1 MKKLA
6 LFFLIGFLTIAPSS
20 CGKKEDAAKPEKIP
34 TVKGVVG
41 EVLKASTVEDF
52 YEAVGTVRSKV
63 ASVLSSKI
71 TGNIVALHVR
81 EGDRVKAGQLLIE
94 IDDRDGNAQLRKA
107 QSGLREAQ
115 DMVEEV
121 DRNIQAAESA
131 EKAVEADQVLSLSTY
146 NRYKSLLEKKSVSQQ
161 EFEQVEARYRS
172 RSAELER
179 AKAQIT
185 SLFARR
191 EQVLSKIEQA
201 KAEVT
206 TAQIFVGYAR
216 IQSPIKG
223 VVAAK
228 QTEVGV
234 LAIPGAP
241 LLTIEDDA
249 HYRLE
254 AVVEESMIRKTR
266 LGDSVGVLIDAFG
279 PMEWNGKVVEISPVS
294 DPASRSGI
302 VKISLVPR
310 DRKRRP
316 TPPSLR
322 SGLFGKARFSSGQR
336 TLIAIPAKAM
346 VQRGQL
352 QGVYVVD
359 STNIARLRLIQAGKS
374 YGERVEVLAGLR
386 DGEQIL
392 VEGLEK
398 VQDGCRVEW

>member
-1 MKKLA
+1 
-6 LFFLIGFLTIAPSS
+6 
-20 CGKKEDAAKPEKIP
+20 
-34 TVKGVVG
+34 
-41 EVLKASTVEDF
+41 
-52 YEAVGTVRSKV
+52 
-63 ASVLSSKI
+63 
-71 TGNIVALHVR
+71 VALHVR
-81 EGDRVKAGQLLIE
+81 EGDRVKVGQLLIE

-115 DMVEEV
+115 DRVEEV
-121 DRNIQAAESA
+121 DRTIQAAESA

-179 AKAQIT
+179 AKAQIR
-185 SLFARR
+185 SLLARR

-201 KAEVT
+201 KEEVT

-216 IQSPIKG
+216 IQSPIIG

-228 QTEVGV
+228 QAEVGA
-234 LAIPGAP
+234 LATPGSP
-241 LLTIEDDA
+241 LLTIEDDS

-266 LGDSVGVLIDAFG
+266 VGDSVGVRIDASE
-279 PMEWNGKVVEISPVS
+279 PREWKGRVVEISPVS
-294 DPASRSGI
+294 DPASRSVI
-302 VKISLVPR
+302 AKISLVSSDP
-310 DRKRRP
+310 K
-316 TPPSLR
+316 TVTQPSLR
-322 SGLFGKARFSSGQR
+322 SGLFGRARFSSGQR

-359 STNIARLRLIQAGKS
+359 STNIARLRLIQVGKS

-398 VQDGCRVEW
+398 VQDGCRIEW

>member
-34 TVKGVVG
+34 TVKGAVG
-41 EVLKASTVEDF
+41 EVLKASTVEEF

-63 ASVLSSKI
+63 TSVLSSKI

-81 EGDRVKAGQLLIE
+81 EGDRVKTGQLLIE
-94 IDDRDGNAQLRKA
+94 IDNRDGNARLRKA
-107 QSGLREAQ
+107 QAGLREAQ

-121 DRNIQAAESA
+121 DRNIQAAEAA
-131 EKAVEADQVLSLSTY
+131 EKAVEADQVLSLVTY

-161 EFEQVEARYRS
+161 EFDQVEARYRA

-179 AKAQIT
+179 TKAQIK
-185 SLFARR
+185 SLLARR

-201 KAEVT
+201 RAEVT

-216 IQSPIKG
+216 IQSPIIG

-228 QTEVGV
+228 QAEVGA
-234 LAIPGAP
+234 LATPGSP

-254 AVVEESMIRKTR
+254 AMVEESVIGKIR
-266 LGDSVGVLIDAFG
+266 LGDSVGVRIDASG
-279 PMEWNGKVVEISPVS
+279 PREWKGRVVEISSVS
-294 DPASRSGI
+294 DPASRSVI
-302 VKISLVPR
+302 AKINLGSSDPR
-310 DRKRRP
+310 TA

-336 TLIAIPAKAM
+336 TLIAIPLKAM

-352 QGVYVVD
+352 QGAYVVD
-359 STNIARLRLIQAGKS
+359 STNTARLRLIQVGKS

>member
-34 TVKGVVG
+34 TVKGVRG
-41 EVLKASTVEDF
+41 EVLKASTVEEF

-63 ASVLSSKI
+63 TSVLSSKI

-81 EGDRVKAGQLLIE
+81 EGDRVKSGQLLIE
-94 IDDRDGNAQLRKA
+94 IDDREGNARLRKA

-115 DMVEEV
+115 DMVEEM

-179 AKAQIT
+179 AKAQIL
-185 SLFARR
+185 SLLARR

-206 TAQIFVGYAR
+206 TAQVFVGYAR
-216 IQSPIKG
+216 IQSPIIG

-228 QTEVGV
+228 QTEVGA
-234 LAIPGAP
+234 LATPGSP

-254 AVVEESMIRKTR
+254 AVVEESLIGKIR
-266 LGDSVGVLIDAFG
+266 LGDSVGVLIDASG
-279 PMEWNGKVVEISPVS
+279 PGEWGGKVAEISPAS

-302 VKISLVPR
+302 VKINLVPK
-310 DRKRRP
+310 DRKKAP
-316 TPPSLR
+316 QPFLR

-359 STNIARLRLIQAGKS
+359 SANIARLRLIQVGKS
-374 YGERVEVLAGLR
+374 YGEGVEVLAGLR
-386 DGEQIL
+386 EGEKIL

>member
-1 MKKLA
+1 MKKTVIL
-6 LFFLIGFLTIAPSS
+6 LLIGFLAVPLSS
-20 CGKKEDAAKPEKIP
+20 CGKREEAAKIEKIP
-34 TVKGVVG
+34 TVKGVRG

-63 ASVLSSKI
+63 SSVLSSKI

-81 EGDRVKAGQLLIE
+81 EGDRVKVGQLLIE

-115 DMVEEV
+115 DRVEEV
-121 DRNIQAAESA
+121 DRTIQAAESA

-179 AKAQIT
+179 AKAQIR
-185 SLFARR
+185 SLLARR

-201 KAEVT
+201 KEEVT

-216 IQSPIKG
+216 IQSPIIG

-228 QTEVGV
+228 QAEVGA
-234 LAIPGAP
+234 LATPGSP
-241 LLTIEDDA
+241 LLTIEDDS

-266 LGDSVGVLIDAFG
+266 VGDSVGVRIDASE
-279 PMEWNGKVVEISPVS
+279 PREWKGRVVEISPVS
-294 DPASRSGI
+294 DPASRSVI
-302 VKISLVPR
+302 AKISLVSSDP
-310 DRKRRP
+310 K
-316 TPPSLR
+316 TVTQPSLR
-322 SGLFGKARFSSGQR
+322 SGLFGRARFSSGQR

-359 STNIARLRLIQAGKS
+359 STNIARLRLIQVGKS

-392 VEGLEK
+392 VEGQEK
-398 VQDGCRVEW
+398 VQDGCRIEW

>member
-1 MKKLA
+1 MKKPVLY
-6 LFFLIGFLTIAPSS
+6 FLIGFLTIAPSS
-20 CGKKEDAAKPEKIP
+20 CGKKEEAAKPEKIP
-34 TVKGVVG
+34 TVKGVRG
-41 EVLKASTVEDF
+41 EVLKTSTMEDF

-63 ASVLSSKI
+63 SSVLSSKI
-71 TGNIVALHVR
+71 TGNIMALHVR

-107 QSGLREAQ
+107 QAGVREVL
-115 DMVEEV
+115 DMVDEV
-121 DRNIQAAESA
+121 DRNIQAAEAA
-131 EKAVEADQVLSLSTY
+131 EKAVEAEQILSLSTY
-146 NRYKSLLEKKSVSQQ
+146 NRYKSLLEKKSVSRQ
-161 EFEQVEARYRS
+161 EFDQAEARYRA

-179 AKAQIT
+179 TKAQIK
-185 SLFARR
+185 SLLARR
-191 EQVLSKIEQA
+191 EQVLAKIEQA
-201 KAEVT
+201 EAEVT
-206 TAQIFVGYAR
+206 TAQIFLGYAR
-216 IQSPIKG
+216 IQAPMKG

-234 LAIPGAP
+234 LAVPGAP
-241 LLTIEDDA
+241 LLTIEDDS

-254 AVVEESMIRKTR
+254 AAVEESLIRKIR

-279 PMEWNGKVVEISPVS
+279 PKEWSGKVAEISPTS
-294 DPASRSGI
+294 DPVSRSVI
-302 VKISLVPR
+302 VKIDLLPKGKK
-310 DRKRRP
+310 DGP
-316 TPPSLR
+316 QPFLR
-322 SGLFGKARFSSGQR
+322 SGLFGKARFSSGER
-336 TLIAIPAKAM
+336 TLIAIPAKAI

-386 DGEQIL
+386 DGEKIL

>member
-1 MKKLA
+1 MKKPVLY
-6 LFFLIGFLTIAPSS
+6 FLIGFLTIAPSS
-20 CGKKEDAAKPEKIP
+20 CGKKEEAAKPEKIP
-34 TVKGVVG
+34 TVKGVRG
-41 EVLKASTVEDF
+41 EVLKTSTMEDF

-63 ASVLSSKI
+63 SSVLSSKI
-71 TGNIVALHVR
+71 TGNIMALHVR

-107 QSGLREAQ
+107 QAGVREVL
-115 DMVEEV
+115 DMVDEV

-131 EKAVEADQVLSLSTY
+131 EKAVEAEQILSLSTY
-146 NRYKSLLEKKSVSQQ
+146 NRYKSLLEKKSVSRQ
-161 EFEQVEARYRS
+161 EFDQAEARYRA

-179 AKAQIT
+179 TKAQIK
-185 SLFARR
+185 SLLARR
-191 EQVLSKIEQA
+191 EQVLAKIEQA
-201 KAEVT
+201 EAEVT
-206 TAQIFVGYAR
+206 TAQIFLGYAR
-216 IQSPIKG
+216 IQAPMKG

-234 LAIPGAP
+234 LAVPGAP
-241 LLTIEDDA
+241 LLTIEDDS

-254 AVVEESMIRKTR
+254 AAVEESLIRKIR

-279 PMEWNGKVVEISPVS
+279 PKEWSGKVAEISPTS
-294 DPASRSGI
+294 DPVSRSVI
-302 VKISLVPR
+302 VKIDLLPKGKK
-310 DRKRRP
+310 DGP
-316 TPPSLR
+316 QPFLR
-322 SGLFGKARFSSGQR
+322 SGLFGKARFSSGER
-336 TLIAIPAKAM
+336 TLIAIPAKAI

-386 DGEQIL
+386 DGEKIL